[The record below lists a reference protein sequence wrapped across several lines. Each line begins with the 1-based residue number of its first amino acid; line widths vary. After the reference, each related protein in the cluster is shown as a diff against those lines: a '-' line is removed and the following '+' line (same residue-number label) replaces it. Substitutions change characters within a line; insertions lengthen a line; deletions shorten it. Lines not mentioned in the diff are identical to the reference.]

1 MAIKTAG
8 RANSNQ
14 KDQSQVSSPH
24 GSTSSFQGKLK
35 LSSLIWIVFLTHTNT
50 KLYHIKY
57 ISLDIIELLDEAKT
71 MTTIGYHEHIV
82 NLQGLSIVEGG
93 SNLVSEVN

>member
-1 MAIKTAG
+1 MDCLHME
-8 RANSNQ
+8 N
-14 KDQSQVSSPH
+14 
-24 GSTSSFQGKLK
+24 TS
-35 LSSLIWIVFLTHTNT
+35 T

-82 NLQGLSIVEGG
+82 NLQGLSIVESGT
-93 SNLVSEVN
+93 NLVSEVN

>member
-1 MAIKTAG
+1 ME
-8 RANSNQ
+8 N
-14 KDQSQVSSPH
+14 
-24 GSTSSFQGKLK
+24 TS
-35 LSSLIWIVFLTHTNT
+35 T

-82 NLQGLSIVEGG
+82 NLQGLSIVESGT
-93 SNLVSEVN
+93 NLVSEVN

>member
-8 RANSNQ
+8 RVNSNQ
-14 KDQSQVSSPH
+14 KEQSQVSSPH

-35 LSSLIWIVFLTHTNT
+35 LSSLIWIVYTHTDT
-50 KLYHIKY
+50 QLHHIEY
-57 ISLDIIELLDEAKT
+57 ISLDIVELLDEAKT

-93 SNLVSEVN
+93 TNLVSEVN

>member
-8 RANSNQ
+8 RVNSNH

-35 LSSLIWIVFLTHTNT
+35 LSSLIWIVYTHTNT
-50 KLYHIKY
+50 QLYHIEY
-57 ISLDIIELLDEAKT
+57 ISLDIVELLDEAKT

-93 SNLVSEVN
+93 TNLVSEVK